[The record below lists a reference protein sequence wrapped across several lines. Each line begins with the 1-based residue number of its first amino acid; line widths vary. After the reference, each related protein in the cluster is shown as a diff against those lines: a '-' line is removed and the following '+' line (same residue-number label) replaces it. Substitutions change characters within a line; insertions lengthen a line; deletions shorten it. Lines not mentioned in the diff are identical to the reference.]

1 MSNTENTK
9 VRRSAIEVTH
19 EVTINHRELGRSAW
33 EWTDDE
39 QAKFL
44 TGFAEVFKADAG
56 EGVMQIHFIADKLRS
71 GEGNLTAVRWLI
83 EQLTEYLTDPS

>member
-19 EVTINHRELGRSAW
+19 ELTINHRELGRSAW

-44 TGFAEVFKADAG
+44 TGFAEVFKAEPS
-56 EGVMQIHFIADKLRS
+56 EGIMQVHFIADKLRS
-71 GEGNLTAVRWLI
+71 GEGNLTAVRWLND
-83 EQLTEYLTDPS
+83 QLTAYLADES